1 MSDSEGTVSALVA
14 EVDDD
19 DLDELREEGYLRFQF
34 DGDLIERDPI
44 VDFEYVGDET
54 NGEPVEDE

>member
-1 MSDSEGTVSALVA
+1 MSDSQETVSALVA

-19 DLDELREEGYLRFQF
+19 DLDELRDEGYLRFQF

-44 VDFEYVGDET
+44 VDFEYVGET
-54 NGEPVEDE
+54 NDGEPVEDE